1 MENTDIKLVADI
13 QNIFR
18 TRGLRVCIAES
29 CTGGLISHLL
39 TGQPGASIFFDSSVV
54 CYSNESKRNLLGIS
68 TELINKY
75 GVISEEMARAMAVSV
90 RKARNTDFS
99 LATTGNLGPDT
110 MEDKEAGLVYAAV
123 DYKGGT
129 VSRQLLFNGG
139 RALIKLRAA
148 MASLELLLDTIKSS
162 E

>member
-1 MENTDIKLVADI
+1 MENTDIKIVMDI
-13 QNIFR
+13 HNIFR
-18 TRGLRVCIAES
+18 ARGLRLCIAES

-39 TGQPGASIFFDSSVV
+39 TGRPGASSFVDSSVV
-54 CYSNESKRNLLGIS
+54 CYSNECKRDLLGIS
-68 TELINKY
+68 TELIIKY
-75 GVISEEMARAMAVSV
+75 GVISEDIARAMAVSV
-90 RKARNTDFS
+90 RKIRNTDFS

-129 VSRQLLFNGG
+129 VSRRLIFNGG

-148 MASLELLLDTIKSS
+148 MASLELLLDTIKSAK
-162 E
+162 